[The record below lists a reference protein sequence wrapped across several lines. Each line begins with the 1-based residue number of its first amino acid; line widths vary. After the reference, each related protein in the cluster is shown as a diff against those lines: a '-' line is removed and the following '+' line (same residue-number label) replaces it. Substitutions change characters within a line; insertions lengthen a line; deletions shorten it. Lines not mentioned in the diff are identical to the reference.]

1 VSEAGR
7 IIALWRYPMKSF
19 LGERLEDA
27 EFGPNGIDGD
37 RRFALRDAA
46 SGYVLSAKKVSML
59 LRAYAESRDD
69 GVFLKLPD
77 GSGVALDAP
86 ATPDVLSA
94 WLGRE
99 VQIVES
105 PGGTERATMEGDTR
119 LYRGRAGSF
128 FDSSTVHV
136 VTTSTLAALGRLHP
150 AGRFDPRR
158 FRPNVVLETPNEGF
172 VEEGWVGSMLRLGDV
187 ELEITKPCARCVMT
201 THAQEDLPVDRDI
214 LRTVNAQN
222 DEIVG
227 VYGIV
232 RRDGVARVGDA
243 AELIA

>member
-1 VSEAGR
+1 
-7 IIALWRYPMKSF
+7 MKSF
-19 LGERLEDA
+19 LGERLEEA
-27 EFGPNGIDGD
+27 AFGANGVDGD
-37 RRFALRDAA
+37 RRFALRDAS
-46 SGYVLSAKKVSML
+46 SGHVLSAKKFSML
-59 LRAYAESRDD
+59 LGAYAESRSDD
-69 GVFLKLPD
+69 VLLKLPD
-77 GSGVALDAP
+77 GSAVALNDPKAP
-86 ATPDVLSA
+86 AVVSA

-99 VQIVES
+99 IQIVEATGGTDRPTIEGDDGLFRGR
-105 PGGTERATMEGDTR
+105 PGG
-119 LYRGRAGSF
+119 F
-128 FDSSTVHV
+128 FDSSAVHV

-158 FRPNVVLETPNEGF
+158 FRPNVVLETPDDGF

-232 RRDGVARVGDA
+232 RLDGVVRLGDEA
-243 AELIA
+243 SLNT